1 MRTVFGRRYLRSIR
15 QDNGSMLLETA
26 LCMLAIVPAMLWM
39 LELSMLIYTWNI
51 LSNAARQGVRYAEV
65 HGTDSSLCSGPSN
78 GCSDPSA
85 ANVVA
90 QVQQYA
96 AMSYHNLS
104 QMNVTVSYPDGSSA
118 PPSRVMVSL
127 QYTYVPY
134 LNLPGIV
141 RNLNVT
147 AEGRIVF

>member
-1 MRTVFGRRYLRSIR
+1 
-15 QDNGSMLLETA
+15 MLLETA
-26 LCMLAIVPAMLWM
+26 LCLLAIVPAVLWM

-51 LSNAARQGVRYAEV
+51 LSNAARQGVRYAEI
-65 HGTDSSLCSGPSN
+65 HGTDSSLCSGPSS
-78 GCSDPSA
+78 GCADSSA
-85 ANVVA
+85 ANVSA

-96 AMSYHNLS
+96 AMSYHDLS
-104 QMNVTVSYPDGSSA
+104 QMNISVAYPDGSSA

-134 LNLPGIV
+134 LKLPGIT
-141 RNLNVT
+141 RSLNVT

>member
-1 MRTVFGRRYLRSIR
+1 
-15 QDNGSMLLETA
+15 MLLETA
-26 LCMLAIVPAMLWM
+26 LCMLVIIPAVLWM

-65 HGTDSSLCSGPSN
+65 HGADSSLCSGPSS

-134 LNLPGIV
+134 LQLPGIA
-141 RNLNVT
+141 RPLNVT

>member
-1 MRTVFGRRYLRSIR
+1 
-15 QDNGSMLLETA
+15 MLLETA